1 MKNESS
7 YDHIFKI
14 LLLGDSS
21 VGKTCVL
28 LRYSDDTFNDYH
40 ISTIG
45 LDYRLKLVNVS
56 PNTTVKLQ
64 LWDSAGQDRF
74 KAITRNY
81 YKGAHGIV
89 LLYDVTSPASF
100 SNIKNWISQ
109 IKDNTSDKV
118 KMCIVGNKIDLPEER
133 KVSYEEG
140 VRLASEYNLKF
151 FECSAKNNIGISDI
165 FQYLVDG
172 IYEANKDSLKES
184 RVSLKE
190 NKIKKVKCCK

>member
-7 YDHIFKI
+7 YEHIFKI

-28 LRYSDDTFNDYH
+28 LRYSDDTFNEYH

-45 LDYRLKLVNVS
+45 LDYRLKMVNVS
-56 PNTTVKLQ
+56 PNTIVKLQ

-89 LLYDVTSPASF
+89 LLYDVTSTTSF
-100 SNIKNWISQ
+100 NNIRNWIMQ
-109 IKDNTSDKV
+109 INDNTNDKV
-118 KMCIVGNKIDLPEER
+118 KICLVGNKIDLPDAR
-133 KVSYEEG
+133 QVTYEQG

-151 FECSAKNNIGISDI
+151 FECSAKNNIGVSDI
-165 FQYLVDG
+165 FQYLVEV
-172 IYEANKDSLKES
+172 IYDANKDSLKEN

-190 NKIKKVKCCK
+190 GKNKRIKCCK